1 MPICRIAP
9 DVNSK
14 QNHAVVGSQVF
25 SHGLM
30 VSSAPYA
37 TARGLVFNGGVY
49 IGDFQIVRRSNILHF
64 HGSNS
69 IKS

>member
-14 QNHAVVGSQVF
+14 QNHAVVRPQVF
-25 SHGLM
+25 SQGLM

-37 TARGLVFNGGVY
+37 TARGLVFKGGVY
-49 IGDFQIVRRSNILHF
+49 IGIFRL
-64 HGSNS
+64 
-69 IKS
+69 